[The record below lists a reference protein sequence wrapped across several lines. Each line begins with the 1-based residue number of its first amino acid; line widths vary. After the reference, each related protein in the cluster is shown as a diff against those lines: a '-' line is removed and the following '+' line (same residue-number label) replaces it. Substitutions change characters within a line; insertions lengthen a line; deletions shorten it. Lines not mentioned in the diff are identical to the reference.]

1 MEDMAVTESVPSLP
15 FERPSLLAPPP
26 LLLRLQGERPVTR
39 VRTVTGD
46 VGWLVSG
53 YERVRD
59 LLGDDRLG
67 RAHRDPENAPRFSH
81 SAFGGGPNGTFDTEL
96 ADHTRMRRVLTR
108 SFMVKRMNAL
118 RPAIQ
123 ALVNDLLD
131 RMAASAPPA
140 DLHEALSM
148 PLPVLVICELLGV
161 PYEDRADF
169 RRWSDDSTSMLDPQ
183 RAASGMQ
190 QLGAYMAGHVARRRE
205 QRGEDVISDLLTASE
220 EEGEAMP
227 EQEVIELG
235 AGLLFAGHETTM
247 ARLDFGALLLMTH
260 PEERR
265 LIERDP
271 AAVDAAV
278 EEILR
283 FSTVDTGVM
292 ARYARDDIELEGV
305 TIRAGELVLL
315 GMGAAN
321 RDDAQFPEPD
331 RFDVR
336 RAQNH
341 HVTFGHGNR
350 FCLGAGLA
358 RIELRTGLGTLFQRF
373 PTLELAVPL
382 DEVRLRDD
390 IVTGGLAAL
399 PVTW

>member
-1 MEDMAVTESVPSLP
+1 MQDMAAPASLPTLP
-15 FERPSLLAPPP
+15 FERPSLFDPAP
-26 LLLRLQGERPVTR
+26 LLLQLQAERPVTQ
-39 VRTVTGD
+39 VRTSTGD
-46 VGWLVSG
+46 VGWLVTG

-67 RAHRDPENAPRFSH
+67 RAHPDPERAPRFSR
-81 SAFGGGPNGTFDTEL
+81 SMFGGGPQGNYATEL
-96 ADHTRMRRVLTR
+96 ADHARLRKLLTR

-123 ALVNDLLD
+123 ALVDDLLD
-131 RMAASAPPA
+131 QLAASTPPV
-140 DLHEALSM
+140 DLHEALSL

-169 RRWSDDSTSMLDPQ
+169 RRWSDDSTNMWDAD
-183 RAASGMQ
+183 RAASGLAGLIGYMQ
-190 QLGAYMAGHVARRRE
+190 GHVARRRE
-205 QRGEDVISDLLTASE
+205 EHGDDVISDLITASDAEADPIPDE
-220 EEGEAMP
+220 EM
-227 EQEVIELG
+227 VFLG

-247 ARLDFGALLLMTH
+247 ARLDFGTLLLLTH
-260 PEERR
+260 PEQRR
-265 LIERDP
+265 HVASDP

-283 FSTVDTGVM
+283 YGIVDTGVM
-292 ARYARDDIELEGV
+292 ARYARAELELDGV
-305 TIRAGELVLL
+305 TIRPGDLVLL

-321 RDDAQFPEPD
+321 RDETAFADAG
-331 RFDVR
+331 RFDVQ

-341 HVTFGHGNR
+341 HVTFGHGNH

-373 PTLELAVPL
+373 PTLELAVPVEEL
-382 DEVRLRDD
+382 RLRDEF
-390 IVTGGLAAL
+390 VTGGLAAL
-399 PVTW
+399 PVKW